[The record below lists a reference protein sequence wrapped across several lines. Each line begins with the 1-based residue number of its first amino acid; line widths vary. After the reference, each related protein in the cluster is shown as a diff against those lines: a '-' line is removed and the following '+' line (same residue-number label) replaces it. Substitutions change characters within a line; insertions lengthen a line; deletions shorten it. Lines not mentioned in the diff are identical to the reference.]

1 MQQRRHP
8 RKNKQYSPD
17 EFDDELEDIEEFLP
31 DDARPFIEE
40 VAEQIIPSDSI
51 NIDNEIG
58 AAIPRAA
65 FVSRVNS
72 HFAQSDFGYKHVSGD
87 TLKLRVKSSRYPL
100 FGAFSGR
107 MHIVEEFGHRNAHPS
122 IRFYQLTGMLRF
134 RISLLYVT
142 SVALLFFL
150 MLWWLSPGFLQ
161 TIVFFFFGVGA
172 SVAAGYTLGRGQRDE
187 VIDRIEES
195 FLRLRTTIM
204 NRR

>member
-1 MQQRRHP
+1 MTP
-8 RKNKQYSPD
+8 TTPPTESVSPD

-40 VAEQIIPSDSI
+40 VAEQIVPSDAI

-72 HFAQSDFGYKHVSGD
+72 HFAESGFGYKPVSGD
-87 TLKLRVKSSRYPL
+87 TFKLRVKSSRYPL

-107 MHIVEEFGHRNAHPS
+107 IHIIEEFGHHPTAHPTV
-122 IRFYQLTGMLRF
+122 RFYQLTGVLRF
-134 RISLLYVT
+134 RLSVLYVT
-142 SVALLFFL
+142 TVSLVFL
-150 MLWWLSPGFLQ
+150 MLLWWLSPGFLQ
-161 TIVFFFFGVGA
+161 TVVFFFFGVGA